1 MISGVPAVP
10 IDAQRVLDF
19 WFADGMAERWFHATA
34 ALDDKI
40 RRRFEPSWRRAAVGE
55 LDHWAA
61 TADGALALVI
71 MLDQFPL
78 NMFRGHAAAFASE
91 AKAIAVARDAIAR
104 GLDQQLDRAQL
115 AFLYLPLMHSE
126 NPAHQ
131 DESVRL
137 FEQAE
142 LASNARF
149 ARHHRDLIRRFGRF
163 PHRNGLLGRTSTAE
177 ELAYLASP
185 EAFSG

>member
-1 MISGVPAVP
+1 MSSGIPAVP
-10 IDAQRVLDF
+10 IDAQRILEF

-34 ALDDKI
+34 ALDDEI
-40 RRRFEPSWRRAAVGE
+40 RRCFEPSWRRAAVGE
-55 LDHWAA
+55 FDHWAV
-61 TADGALALVI
+61 TADGALALI
-71 MLDQFPL
+71 ILLDQFPL

-91 AKAIAVARDAIAR
+91 AKAIAIAGDAITR
-104 GLDQQLDRAQL
+104 GLDQYLDRARL
-115 AFLYLPLMHSE
+115 AFFYLPLMHSE
-126 NPAHQ
+126 DLAHQ

-137 FEQAE
+137 FEQAG

-163 PHRNGLLGRTSTAE
+163 PHRNGLLGRTSTAD